1 MIARN
6 AVPIAHVTPRPRI
19 QIGQADA
26 RPSSADMGMTGGLQ
40 ADCETYE
47 RLTRA
52 ENARIWSLIKG
63 AAEGS
68 NVTSSPVVSDDWSD

>member
-26 RPSSADMGMTGGLQ
+26 RPDSAQMGMTAIQ
-40 ADCETYE
+40 EIAEM
-47 RLTRA
+47 RA
-52 ENARIWSLIKG
+52 KLENARIWSLIKG